1 MTTQNPFYGIT
12 GTTGI
17 RIMNVS
23 NNAVY
28 SDNWSHCPVLIS
40 IQDDSRTMK
49 LFVNERLNNDNDYD
63 GMIVNNMVYGD
74 VSRVAVVNPFIRFER
89 YDLFKNGC
97 SLRLNDNGVIIIEPL
112 SEDALPLQP

>member
-28 SDNWSHCPVLIS
+28 SEKWSQCPVLIS
-40 IQDDSRTMK
+40 MQDDSRTMK
-49 LFVNERLNNDNDYD
+49 LFVNERLNDDNDYD
-63 GMIVNNMVYGD
+63 GMIVNNMVYNN
-74 VSRVAVVNPFIRFER
+74 VSRVAVINPFIRFER

-97 SLRLNDNGVIIIEPL
+97 SLRLDNDVIIIEPL
-112 SEDALPLQP
+112 NADSIPLQP